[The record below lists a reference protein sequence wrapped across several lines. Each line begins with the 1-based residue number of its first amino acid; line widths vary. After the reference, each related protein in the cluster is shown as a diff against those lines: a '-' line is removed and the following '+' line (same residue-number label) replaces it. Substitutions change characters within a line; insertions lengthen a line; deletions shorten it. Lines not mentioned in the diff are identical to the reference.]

1 MQMQDREAQS
11 ETGSGAKFSPTLRD
25 LVAPVFRRRRLVA
38 ISFVAI
44 FLCAIVAASLLP
56 AEYQAQMKILVKR
69 ERADPM
75 ATPDQP
81 ALAQSASELTEEE
94 LNSEVELL
102 KGRDLLEKVAVT
114 CGLPPSGAEPIW
126 ARVLRSLEADATAS
140 GSGREREVSL
150 AVRALEKKLRVETIK
165 KTNLIQATYE
175 SPDPRF
181 AARVLNV
188 LAGLYLEK
196 HLAVHRP
203 SGALEFF
210 HQETE
215 RYREQLTSAERREG
229 DASRGEGVVSAS
241 LEKEIAVRKL
251 ADFDA
256 ELRVTQTAIV
266 EARKRIQDLESQLA
280 GTLAR
285 RITQIRTSPNS
296 ALLQELKSTLLNLEL
311 KRTDLLEKFDPSY
324 RLVREAEQQIAQAR
338 AAIEAAERAP
348 LHEDTTDPDPTHDWL
363 RAETAKSRAELA
375 ALEARAAATAG
386 VVRAYREKAQRL
398 EQQGTVQEDLTR
410 DVKVAE
416 GNYLLYLRKE
426 EEARIS
432 DALDRRRI
440 LNVAVAEAATVPL
453 LPSRSPMLPTL
464 LLGWLLASF
473 VSFGLAFVADY
484 LDPCLRTPGE
494 LRALLDLPVLAAV
507 PKEVLVA
514 RPAWPVGAARTAAVT
529 AIVAGLCLYSAGR
542 GFTER
547 DSIRSASGAMTAAP
561 PAGAAA
567 ERAGSA
573 VPASDVPTKL
583 VLVSEVAEG
592 SGKVGVSALAEP
604 VARALAVVGPGQTL
618 REICLR
624 YLGRFDSQLVSEVEA
639 LNPQLQNPEDVRS
652 GEWVWLPWRY
662 PTSRPTAAMGHG
674 Q

>member
-1 MQMQDREAQS
+1 MRDREARS
-11 ETGSGAKFSPTLRD
+11 ETGSGAQFSPTLRE

-44 FLCAIVAASLLP
+44 FLCSIAAAFLLP
-56 AEYQAQMKILVKR
+56 TEYQAQMKILVKR

-75 ATPDQP
+75 ATPDQL
-81 ALAQSASELTEEE
+81 ALAQPASELTEEE
-94 LNSEVELL
+94 LNSEVELM
-102 KGRDLLEKVAVT
+102 KGRDLLEKVAVA
-114 CGLPPSGAEPIW
+114 CWLPPSGAEPIW
-126 ARVLRSLEADATAS
+126 ARVLRSLGADATAA
-140 GSGREREVSL
+140 GNGREREVSL
-150 AVRALEKKLRVETIK
+150 AVRALEKRLRVETIK
-165 KTNLIQATYE
+165 KSNLIQATYE
-175 SPDPRF
+175 SPDPQL
-181 AARVLNV
+181 AAGVLNS

-215 RYREQLTSAERREG
+215 RYREQLASAEQHEES
-229 DASRGEGVVSAS
+229 ASRGEGVVSAS

-256 ELRVTQTAIV
+256 ELRVTQTAIA
-266 EARKRIQDLESQLA
+266 EARKRIEDLQAQLA
-280 GTLAR
+280 ATSPR
-285 RITQIRTSPNS
+285 RSTQIRTSPNS

-324 RLVREAEQQIAQAR
+324 RLVREAEQQITQTR

-363 RAETAKSRAELA
+363 RAEMAKSRAELA

-398 EQQGTVQEDLTR
+398 EQQGTVQEDLMR
-410 DVKVAE
+410 DVRAAE

-440 LNVAVAEAATVPL
+440 LNVAVAEAATVPA
-453 LPSRSPMLPTL
+453 LPSRSPRLPTL

-473 VSFGLAFVADY
+473 VSVGLAFVADY
-484 LDPCLRTPGE
+484 LDPCLRTPAE
-494 LRALLDLPVLAAV
+494 VRALLDLPVLAAV
-507 PKEVLVA
+507 PKEVLEA
-514 RPAWPVGAARTAAVT
+514 TPALPLGAARTAAVT
-529 AIVAGLCLYSAGR
+529 AIVVGLCLYSAAR

-547 DSIRSASGAMTAAP
+547 DSIRLASGAVTAVP

-567 ERAGSA
+567 EPA
-573 VPASDVPTKL
+573 VPAVARSDAPSKL
-583 VLVSEVAEG
+583 VRVSEAAEG
-592 SGKVGVSALAEP
+592 GGEAGVPAPAEP
-604 VARALAVVGPGQTL
+604 VARALAVVGSGETL

-624 YLGRFDSQLVSEVEA
+624 HLGRFDSQVVAEVAA
-639 LNPQLQNPEDVRS
+639 LNPELRSPEDVRS

-662 PTSRPTAAMGHG
+662 PTSRPTAAMGSG